1 VLLRVQH
8 ESGRIEI
15 LTLDGDWTV
24 VVGQHLDR
32 LRSAAGFEH
41 FFTKDGF
48 YDGWGSGLGEESGAR
63 ADEIVS
69 ALEQKREFDP
79 D

>member
-1 VLLRVQH
+1 MKLRVQH
-8 ESGRIEI
+8 ENGLIEI
-15 LTLDGDWTV
+15 LTLDGHWEIVEGTT
-24 VVGQHLDR
+24 LDR
-32 LRSAAGFEH
+32 IRSDRGIEH

-69 ALEQKREFDP
+69 AMEQKREFDR